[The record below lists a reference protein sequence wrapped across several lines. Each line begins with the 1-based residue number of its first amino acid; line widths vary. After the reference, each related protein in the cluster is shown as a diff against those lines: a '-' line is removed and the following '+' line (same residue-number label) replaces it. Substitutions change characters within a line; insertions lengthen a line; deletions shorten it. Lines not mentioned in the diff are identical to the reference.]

1 MMTDAVLASPAQR
14 GQRTKKERVDLRI
27 TLFRVIAYTILSA
40 AGWLMVMWPIM
51 ALVRACLA
59 AAGE

>member
-1 MMTDAVLASPAQR
+1 MMTDAVLASLGRR
-14 GQRTKKERVDLRI
+14 GQRTKERVDLRI

-59 AAGE
+59 MGE